1 MAPET
6 GQIDHLDVKLIEALR
21 DDPRVG
27 LLEIARRVG
36 VARGTVQARLR
47 KLEERGVIT
56 GYGPEVEPSRMG
68 YPIAA
73 FVFVELN
80 QGRLAEAA
88 EAARACPEVLEVDA
102 VSGDQDLICRV
113 VARGTVQARLRKLEE
128 RGVITGYGPEVEPA
142 RMGYPIAAFVFVEL
156 NQGRLAEA
164 AEAARAVPEVLEV
177 DAVSGQQDLICRVV
191 AHDTEHLQEIVN
203 GLVASEAIQRC
214 TSHIVLSRQVAPR
227 TAPLLRSA
235 AKPG

>member
-1 MAPET
+1 MAPDT
-6 GQIDHLDVKLIEALR
+6 GHIDQLDMKLIEALR
-21 DDPRVG
+21 ADPRVG

-36 VARGTVQARLR
+36 VARGTVQARLA

-56 GYGPEVEPSRMG
+56 GYGPEVEPSAMG

-80 QGRLAEAA
+80 QGRLGEAA
-88 EAARACPEVLEVDA
+88 A
-102 VSGDQDLICRV
+102 
-113 VARGTVQARLRKLEE
+113 
-128 RGVITGYGPEVEPA
+128 
-142 RMGYPIAAFVFVEL
+142 
-156 NQGRLAEA
+156 
-164 AEAARAVPEVLEV
+164 AARAVPEVLEV

-191 AHDTEHLQEIVN
+191 ARDTEHLQEIVN

-214 TSHIVLSRQVAPR
+214 TTHIVLSRQVAPR

-235 AKPG
+235 AQPVRRSRAAAG